1 MLHPVARARW
11 AHLSAG
17 AMILRYTL
25 YFGELID
32 WERLIDLFCKQQAD
46 SRPAV
51 KRNPNA
57 SSFDAP
63 SASSG
68 FGDTGASCVKVHNAP
83 GGNSSISFGGP
94 EPTQAP
100 VSRAK
105 KGEFVDNRIGCGVEN
120 RAPASNPKSGAG
132 FGDSGASSVKVHHA
146 PGGKS
151 SGNILNWQ

>member
-1 MLHPVARARW
+1 MHLRAERARW
-11 AHLSAG
+11 ELLLVG
-17 AMILRYTL
+17 AMTRYV
-25 YFGELID
+25 YFEPSTQSQCESDETVLV
-32 WERLIDLFCKQQAD
+32 LQQD

-57 SSFDAP
+57 SSFDAS

-94 EPTQAP
+94 EQDRAP
-100 VSRAK
+100 ASRAK

-120 RAPASNPKSGAG
+120 RNPARTGAG
-132 FGDSGASSVKVHHA
+132 FGDTGASSVKVHQA

>member
-1 MLHPVARARW
+1 MQFHGLDINPRP
-11 AHLSAG
+11 
-17 AMILRYTL
+17 
-25 YFGELID
+25 
-32 WERLIDLFCKQQAD
+32 QQAD
-46 SRPAV
+46 TRSSV

-63 SASSG
+63 AASTG

-83 GGNSSISFGGP
+83 GGSSSISFGGP
-94 EPTQAP
+94 EAP
-100 VSRAK
+100 SQRAK

-120 RAPASNPKSGAG
+120 RAANPRSGGAG